1 MKRTSNRKLPK
12 KPLHGVS
19 TRLNDAT
26 EEIELADLRA
36 VRDDAAFMVTQ
47 TQIQDNEED
56 AIDRLLAN
64 TGFDNPISV
73 PDPALQPPLD
83 NAGQN
88 NGLMSTADDF
98 EPDMERAFMVGPIE
112 NGPHLL
118 VQPLAAKD
126 TDRFS
131 ATENGLEAIPTG
143 IEPLVNENSD
153 QEAPIAEPEFN
164 RIQNE
169 PVHNAGIE
177 QTIPPV
183 IEPEP
188 EAVLFA
194 AEGLADEGRATEIPG
209 QFEAHRE
216 PIIEPIFVDTPVHTV
231 EDAPV
236 DSAIEPESLL
246 DSKDDD
252 DVAPVTNDIDERWQ
266 GQDQDAPPMPQKNTG
281 NSRQMPE
288 PSPYN
293 HGLARINLITLILS
307 VAASLSAIALYFM
320 LMDMRH
326 DLVKLNEMIEIM
338 KEDIQMDREE
348 PPIQE

>member
-12 KPLHGVS
+12 KPLHGS

-36 VRDDAAFMVTQ
+36 IRDDAAFMVTQ
-47 TQIQDNEED
+47 TQMQDNEED

-64 TGFDNPISV
+64 TGFDNPV
-73 PDPALQPPLD
+73 NDPALQQPLID
-83 NAGQN
+83 EGQGD
-88 NGLMSTADDF
+88 GLMSTADDF
-98 EPDMERAFMVGPIE
+98 EPDMERVFMVGPIE
-112 NGPHLL
+112 KDPHLL

-131 ATENGLEAIPTG
+131 ATENGLEVIPTG

-183 IEPEP
+183 TEP

-209 QFEAHRE
+209 QFEARRE

-236 DSAIEPESLL
+236 DIAIEPESLL

-252 DVAPVTNDIDERWQ
+252 DVAPVTNDMDERWQ
-266 GQDQDAPPMPQKNTG
+266 GQDQDAPPIPQTNTG

-307 VAASLSAIALYFM
+307 IAASLSTIVLYFI